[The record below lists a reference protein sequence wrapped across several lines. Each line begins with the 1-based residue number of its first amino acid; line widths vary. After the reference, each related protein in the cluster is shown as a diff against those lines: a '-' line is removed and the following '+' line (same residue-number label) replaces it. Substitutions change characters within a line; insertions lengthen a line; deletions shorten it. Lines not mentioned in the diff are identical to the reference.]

1 MIYSLLAGFLN
12 GLGTIFLKES
22 NNNSLFLVLSA
33 IFYGMNFYF
42 FRIALQHLKSTTAYT
57 VLILS
62 TLDFIKIIGILF
74 YKNTMSILDVLGF
87 ILFTGAVLTLTK

>member
-22 NNNSLFLVLSA
+22 NNNLFFLVLSA

-42 FRIALQHLKSTTAYT
+42 FRIALQQIKSTSAYP
-57 VLILS
+57 VLILT
-62 TLDFIKIIGILF
+62 TLAFIKIFGIVF
-74 YKNTMSILDVLGF
+74 YKNTLSILDILGF
-87 ILFTGAVLTLTK
+87 ILFIGAVITLTK